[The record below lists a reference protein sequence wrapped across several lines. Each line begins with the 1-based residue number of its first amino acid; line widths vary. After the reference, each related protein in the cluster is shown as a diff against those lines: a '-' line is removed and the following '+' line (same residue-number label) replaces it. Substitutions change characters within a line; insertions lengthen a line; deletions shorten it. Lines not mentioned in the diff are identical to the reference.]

1 MKLNYKELRKRLEI
15 TQADLVDA
23 LGVNQPTI
31 SALET
36 GRKDTSTRHIELL
49 RAKYGDIVL
58 QYIEDSTPQNVVY
71 TGNVSGSG
79 NNIVAG
85 NGNNIG
91 TADDDSA
98 VIPEPVIVPASI
110 MQRPELDTKKWVE
123 SREAQRNADRLQ
135 ITEILQNTD
144 MVWRV
149 EDEAMRPTLF
159 QGELVLIHEMD
170 DEAEIVNGKVYAI
183 DTIYH
188 GNVIRRVYDEG
199 DEYRLEPI
207 NKDGY
212 TSISIKKRG
221 GFNRRYRILC
231 HLSTEIS
238 ILPDVEEERRRQ
250 DTLIHDVSKA
260 GDRVDRLINLFIE
273 NQKK

>member
-1 MKLNYKELRKRLEI
+1 MLNLKELAYNLRLN
-15 TQADLVDA
+15 QKDLAEV
-23 LGVNQPTI
+23 LGVKQSQVSMMMN
-31 SALET
+31 
-36 GRKDTSTRHIELL
+36 GRRDVRPVHIEKLKE
-49 RAKYGDIVL
+49 RYGDIIS
-58 QYIEDSTPQNVVY
+58 QFMIGDPTPQNVVY

-91 TADDDSA
+91 TATDGSA
-98 VIPEPVIVPASI
+98 VIPEPVIVPTSI
-110 MQRPELDTKKWVE
+110 MQCPDVDTKKWVE

-250 DTLIHDVSKA
+250 DTLINEVSKA

-273 NQKK
+273 TQKK

>member
-36 GRKDTSTRHIELL
+36 GRKDTSARHIELL

-110 MQRPELDTKKWVE
+110 MQRPELDTKKMG
-123 SREAQRNADRLQ
+123 REPRGATKRRPSSDHGDSPKHGYGVARGGRGNASHALS
-135 ITEILQNTD
+135 
-144 MVWRV
+144 
-149 EDEAMRPTLF
+149 
-159 QGELVLIHEMD
+159 
-170 DEAEIVNGKVYAI
+170 
-183 DTIYH
+183 
-188 GNVIRRVYDEG
+188 RRVSADPRNG
-199 DEYRLEPI
+199 
-207 NKDGY
+207 
-212 TSISIKKRG
+212 
-221 GFNRRYRILC
+221 
-231 HLSTEIS
+231 
-238 ILPDVEEERRRQ
+238 
-250 DTLIHDVSKA
+250 
-260 GDRVDRLINLFIE
+260 
-273 NQKK
+273 